1 MPPLFIKRKLQ
12 IMEKIKSILDTRAF
26 AVEIATQVGHIAG
39 ANIDLVFTASIEKE
53 VIGKA
58 ELPKTDKDSPL
69 KSLVDVRTF
78 VYNSLANL
86 SNLCNIAITTDK
98 VEAITDYITEDIDLP
113 EFVNDT
119 VVESKTK

>member
-1 MPPLFIKRKLQ
+1 
-12 IMEKIKSILDTRAF
+12 MEKVKSILDARAF
-26 AVEIATQVGHIAG
+26 AVEIATQVGHIVG

-69 KSLVDVRTF
+69 KSLVDVRAF

-86 SNLCNIAITTDK
+86 SNQCNIAITTDK
-98 VEAITDYITEDIDLP
+98 VEAITNYITEDIELP
-113 EFVNDT
+113 EFVKDT
-119 VVESKTK
+119 VVESKIK

>member
-1 MPPLFIKRKLQ
+1 MYLQ
-12 IMEKIKSILDTRAF
+12 LRLQP
-26 AVEIATQVGHIAG
+26 QVGHIVG

-98 VEAITDYITEDIDLP
+98 VEAITNYITEDIELP
-113 EFVNDT
+113 EFVKDT
-119 VVESKTK
+119 VVEPKTK